1 MTIDAIGTNSPA
13 VFDAGLP
20 AIAYEHAQNPDEA
33 HGSFG
38 RPGCRGRLRWG
49 PTGPKC

>member
-1 MTIDAIGTNSPA
+1 MTIETIGSDSPI

-33 HGSFG
+33 H
-38 RPGCRGRLRWG
+38 RLIRQAGCRGRLH
-49 PTGPKC
+49 